1 MFDCI
6 FTPDYAP
13 PQTTSASSKKAT
25 SHNLS
30 TADHFKVV
38 KVLKALDNEQLIHLG
53 TALGLEYPHLKRM
66 QTLPDDMVFAWLNM
80 EDEVMDTSGIPT
92 WSSLIKALE
101 DTDQKGVA
109 SRIRNGKFGPPNCV
123 DDHVMYCIYNPSQSN
138 TVTTPSEP
146 S

>member
-1 MFDCI
+1 ML
-6 FTPDYAP
+6 TVYAP
-13 PQTTSASSKKAT
+13 PETISASSKKAT

-30 TADHFKVV
+30 TADHFKVAKILEDLNNV
-38 KVLKALDNEQLIHLG
+38 QLIRLG
-53 TALGLEYPHLKRM
+53 TALGLKYPHLQRM

-109 SRIRNGKFGPPNCV
+109 SRIRKGKFGPPYCV
-123 DDHVMYCIYNPSQSN
+123 DDCVMYCIYNPS
-138 TVTTPSEP
+138 
-146 S
+146 

>member
-1 MFDCI
+1 MCI
-6 FTPDYAP
+6 FTPGYVP
-13 PQTTSASSKKAT
+13 PQTASSKKAT

-30 TADHFKVV
+30 TADHFKVS
-38 KVLKALDNEQLIHLG
+38 KVLKALDNEQLIRLG

-66 QTLPDDMVFAWLNM
+66 QTLPEDMVAAWLNM

-109 SRIRNGKFGPPNCV
+109 FNIRKGKFEPPYCV
-123 DDHVMYCIYNPSQSN
+123 ADHVMYCIIPHRATQ
-138 TVTTPSEP
+138 
-146 S
+146 